1 MSLAFVPRLEPVS
14 ARESAG
20 PRCNT
25 TQSRCLINS
34 QESKKKVDEKSD
46 YTAVTL
52 LDKWK
57 FVKQTIADKRLTAGD
72 LRCVVAIADC
82 YNSGKG
88 RTA

>member
-1 MSLAFVPRLEPVS
+1 M
-14 ARESAG
+14 
-20 PRCNT
+20 
-25 TQSRCLINS
+25 
-34 QESKKKVDEKSD
+34 DEKSD

-88 RTA
+88 RAWPSYSYISGQTG